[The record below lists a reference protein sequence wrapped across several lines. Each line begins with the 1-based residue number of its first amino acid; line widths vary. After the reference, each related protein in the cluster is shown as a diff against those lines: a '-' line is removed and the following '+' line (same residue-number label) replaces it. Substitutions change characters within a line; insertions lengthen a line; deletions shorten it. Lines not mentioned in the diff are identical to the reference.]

1 MQSNT
6 VKNEMLTPQQLIR
19 HFDLKPLPV
28 EGGFFT
34 QSYRATDTLPQHVLP
49 SRYSSARSFGSAIF
63 YLLTPDPDVFSAL
76 HRLPTDEI
84 YHFYLGDPVEMLLL
98 HPDGTSQRVIL
109 GQDILNGQNVQFAVP
124 HGVWQGSHLIAGGR
138 FALMGTTMA
147 PGYDN
152 SDFIGGERAV
162 LQAQYPDQAELI
174 SQLTR
179 IVAAAE

>member
-1 MQSNT
+1 
-6 VKNEMLTPQQLIR
+6 MLTTEQIIR
-19 HFDLKPLPV
+19 HFDLKPLPE

-34 QSYRATDTLPQHVLP
+34 QSYNASETLPQHALP
-49 SRYSSARSFGSAIF
+49 ARYRSARSFGTAIY

-84 YHFYLGDPVEMLLL
+84 YHFYLGDPVELLLL

-109 GQDILNGQNVQFAVP
+109 GPDILNGQHVQFVVP
-124 HGVWQGSHLIAGGR
+124 AGVWQGSHLVAGGR

-152 SDFIGGERAV
+152 DDYTGGERAV

-174 SQLTR
+174 RQLTR
-179 IVAAAE
+179 IPR